1 MSVYP
6 LFKGPEYNKSWAS
19 GESTGLI
26 IDEFHLR
33 SLPTAH
39 DEYGARSTLLHTPYL
54 VRMAGIQDVSQA
66 GMVVEMIGHHC
77 CIQTAGRFCH
87 LCHL

>member
-1 MSVYP
+1 MSFYP

-19 GESTGLI
+19 GESTGLMNSTSAVC
-26 IDEFHLR
+26 R
-33 SLPTAH
+33 QPTMSR
-39 DEYGARSTLLHTPYL
+39 YGARSTLLHTPYL